1 MSSQMAEAIRQL
13 TQDKGLS
20 KDSVLQTIENML
32 KAAYKRTFGT
42 NVNAVVQFN
51 EDQTDVSIYSR
62 KVIVDGVYDPV
73 TEIELDEALQLSPD
87 CEIGDEIDILVD
99 PREFDRSAIQT
110 GKQTAHQSFSEIQK
124 DSLHAEYK
132 DKIGEII
139 IGYYQRERNGNIYV
153 DLGKVEGIL
162 PSKFQSPREVYHKN
176 DRIKALITDIKKTS
190 TGLQV
195 VLSRTDPDFVRS
207 IIELEVPEIYDKIV
221 EVHKIVR
228 EPGYR
233 TKIAV
238 LSHREDVDPVGACVG
253 LKGVRIQAVIRE
265 LEGEKIDILKYDPDP
280 RVFIKNA
287 LSPAEVSAVVILDE
301 EKKQALAVVPEA
313 QFSLAIGKQ
322 GLNVR
327 LANRLADWSI
337 DVKTED
343 QCEELD
349 SLIAESR
356 RAADQLFS
364 DIDEYE
370 EISKI
375 SELPG
380 LDKEIIEI
388 LSANE
393 IITIEQFLNA
403 QDEGILN
410 SIEGLTSGQIDEVV
424 AVINSLAV
432 EDESEEAFDQESNA
446 FESQRME
453 ENQVDSSEE
462 MQNEQIEPFEGN
474 ENSDEEEYECP
485 ECGGKITIDMTTCPN
500 CGIGLS
506 FEFEDEE

>member
-73 TEIELDEALQLSPD
+73 TEIELEEALQLSPD
-87 CEIGDEIDILVD
+87 CEIGDEIDILID
-99 PREFDRSAIQT
+99 PREFDRSAVQT

-124 DSLHAEYK
+124 DSLYVEYK

-139 IGYYQRERNGNIYV
+139 IGYYQRERNGSIYV

-162 PSKFQSPREVYHKN
+162 PAKFQSPREVYHKN
-176 DRIKALITDIKKTS
+176 DRIKALITDVKKTS

-301 EKKQALAVVPEA
+301 EKKQALAVVPET

-356 RAADQLFS
+356 RAANQLFAE
-364 DIDEYE
+364 IDEYE
-370 EISKI
+370 EISAI

-380 LDKEIIEI
+380 LDKTVIEV
-388 LSANE
+388 LSSKG
-393 IITIEQFLNA
+393 IDTIEQFLNA
-403 QDEGILN
+403 QEEGSLD
-410 SIEGLTSGQIDEVV
+410 SIEGLTVEQLD
-424 AVINSLAV
+424 AVNVLINSLAV
-432 EDESEEAFDQESNA
+432 EDEAEFDQEEDSFDQNA
-446 FESQRME
+446 EPVISTDNAE
-453 ENQVDSSEE
+453 
-462 MQNEQIEPFEGN
+462 NEQEEQAEGN
-474 ENSDEEEYECP
+474 NYSEDEEYECP